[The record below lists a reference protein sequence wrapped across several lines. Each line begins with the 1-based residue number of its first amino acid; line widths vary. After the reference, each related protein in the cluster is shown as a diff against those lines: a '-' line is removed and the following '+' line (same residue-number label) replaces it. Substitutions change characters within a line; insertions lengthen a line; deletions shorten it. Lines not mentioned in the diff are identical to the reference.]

1 MLNIKNKKGGCHMF
15 VSQGDLIFEKKEEKI
30 SKAGNPYTTLH
41 FIDTKNYQRL
51 EFFADENL
59 TINCGEGAKC
69 KVTLKAERRGFS
81 TNLNCLSVAAA

>member
-1 MLNIKNKKGGCHMF
+1 MF
-15 VSQGDLIFEKKEEKI
+15 VSNTDLIYEKKEDKI
-30 SKAGNPYTTLH
+30 STKGNPYSVLH

-81 TNLNCLSVAAA
+81 TNLNCLSVTAA